1 MRDLQSSAPVFI
13 ICKCE
18 KHNCGINKKKL
29 HIYPPHCITFFLFQ
43 RLPSSYSSVSIQT
56 DPSMV
61 SLNLEAASGGGSVL
75 NGGIGGYPYLNG
87 GPPGTLHAGGG
98 GGIHTICNGS
108 ISTLPR
114 YSAAAA
120 AVAAAGNDAGGGGN
134 QLLRDLGDIDEQVRS
149 FLDAGKKHLYDRPL
163 PYLDRSFIQAEHG
176 TVMLGLFRIPI
187 A

>member
-1 MRDLQSSAPVFI
+1 
-13 ICKCE
+13 
-18 KHNCGINKKKL
+18 
-29 HIYPPHCITFFLFQ
+29 
-43 RLPSSYSSVSIQT
+43 
-56 DPSMV
+56 MV

-114 YSAAAA
+114 YSAAAV
-120 AVAAAGNDAGGGGN
+120 AVAAGNDAGGGGN

-149 FLDAGKKHLYDRPL
+149 FLDAGKKHFYNRPL

-176 TVMLGLFRIPI
+176 AVMLGLFRIPI